1 MYLHRGGGDFFY
13 AELFFAKS
21 DATNKRLRWLDSHYH
36 DVLADYDTTDLG
48 GGDGVAEPFYALL
61 GEVFDMRG
69 VFKIGKKNNAL
80 KK

>member
-1 MYLHRGGGDFFY
+1 MQNFF
-13 AELFFAKS
+13 FPKS
-21 DATNKRLRWLDSHYH
+21 DATNKRLRWSDSHYH

-69 VFKIGKKNNAL
+69 VFKIGKK
-80 KK
+80 